1 MEVIMMD
8 RIMKAFT
15 FKQEVY
21 KEVEDDASFT
31 QTAWMIVAV
40 VAFLSQLGRNAAL
53 VHVQGASW
61 VLGTI
66 GGTIFAVIGFGA
78 GAYII
83 SWAGK
88 TFFNADVT
96 FEEMVRTLGLAYV
109 WNIIGFLGIIGLV
122 GPRLM
127 YVTDVTGPISFIAGI
142 AGLAA
147 WFLAA
152 KEALDLEWPQTIGT
166 VVSGWVASLII
177 SLIATAILGIFGIA
191 GADVGAALGGL
202 R

>member
-1 MEVIMMD
+1 MMD
-8 RIMKAFT
+8 RIMKVFT
-15 FKQEVY
+15 FKQDVY
-21 KEVEDDASFT
+21 KEVEEDASFT

-40 VAFLSQLGRNAAL
+40 VAFLSQLGANASM
-53 VHVQGASW
+53 VHVENASW
-61 VLGTI
+61 VLSTI
-66 GGTIFAVIGFGA
+66 GGTIFAVAGFAVGA
-78 GAYII
+78 FVI

-122 GPRLM
+122 SPGLACVAGPVGL
-127 YVTDVTGPISFIAGI
+127 IASI
-142 AGLAA
+142 AGLVA
-147 WFLAA
+147 WFIAA

-166 VVSGWVASLII
+166 VVIGWVASLFI
-177 SLIATAILGIFGIA
+177 SMIAAAILGIFGIA
-191 GADVGAALGGL
+191 GAGIGAALGGL

>member
-1 MEVIMMD
+1 MID
-8 RIMKAFT
+8 RIMKVFT

-40 VAFLSQLGRNAAL
+40 VAFLSQLGSNAAL
-53 VHVQGASW
+53 VHVEGASW
-61 VLGTI
+61 ILGMI
-66 GGTIFAVIGFGA
+66 GGTIFAVVGFAA
-78 GAYII
+78 GAFII

-109 WNIIGFLGIIGLV
+109 WNIIGFLGIVGLV
-122 GPRLM
+122 SSGLAC
-127 YVTDVTGPISFIAGI
+127 VTGPIGFIAGI
-142 AGLAA
+142 AGLVS
-147 WFLAA
+147 WFIAA

-166 VVSGWVASLII
+166 VVIGWVASLII
-177 SLIATAILGIFGIA
+177 SMIAAAILGIFGI
-191 GADVGAALGGL
+191 VGAGIGSALGGL

>member
-1 MEVIMMD
+1 MMD
-8 RIMKAFT
+8 RIMKVFT

-40 VAFLSQLGRNAAL
+40 VAFLGQMGANAAL
-53 VHVQGASW
+53 VHVEGGSW

-66 GGTIFAVIGFGA
+66 TGTIFAVIGFAA
-78 GAYII
+78 GAFII

-88 TFFNADVT
+88 NFFNAEVT

-109 WNIIGFLGIIGLV
+109 WNIIGFLGIVSLVSSGLGCV
-122 GPRLM
+122 
-127 YVTDVTGPISFIAGI
+127 VGPISFAAGI
-142 AGLAA
+142 AGLVS
-147 WFLAA
+147 WFIAA

-166 VVSGWVASLII
+166 VLIGWVAGII
-177 SLIATAILGIFGIA
+177 IALIAGAILSVFGIA
-191 GADVGAALGGL
+191 GAGIGSALSGL

>member
-1 MEVIMMD
+1 MID
-8 RIMKAFT
+8 RIKKVFT

-40 VAFLSQLGRNAAL
+40 VAFLSQLGANASL
-53 VHVQGASW
+53 VHENGSW
-61 VLGTI
+61 LLGTI
-66 GGTIFAVIGFGA
+66 GGTIFAVAGFAVGA
-78 GAYII
+78 FVI

-109 WNIIGFLGIIGLV
+109 WHVIGFLGIIGLV
-122 GPRLM
+122 SSGLAC
-127 YVTDVTGPISFIAGI
+127 VTGPISLIASI
-142 AGLAA
+142 AGLVA
-147 WFLAA
+147 WFIAA

-166 VVSGWVASLII
+166 VVIGWVASLFI
-177 SLIATAILGIFGIA
+177 SMIAAAILGIFGIA
-191 GADVGAALGGL
+191 GAGIGAALGGL